1 MLKSTGKRDNPCA
14 TPYFPSD
21 SNPAI
26 CHRCVATF
34 ASQAHFGS
42 YTHPTTPYFPLAY
55 LQPPPEKHSFKDK
68 SYALAGL
75 YTTFS
80 LFPFLPSLP
89 PHNPPQSLSPPPHP
103 CQPGVLTFHP
113 LVLPEGVARGLCP
126 RSTLL
131 PWGQVFVAAFSG
143 STFISSS
150 AAASSLHFCYTF
162 RCTPPHTH
170 TPQVAGRW

>member
-80 LFPFLPSLP
+80 LFLFLLSLP
-89 PHNPPQSLSPPPHP
+89 PHNPPQSLSPPTPANQGFP
-103 CQPGVLTFHP
+103 PFTLLCFLR
-113 LVLPEGVARGLCP
+113 VLPEVFALAAR
-126 RSTLL
+126 
-131 PWGQVFVAAFSG
+131 
-143 STFISSS
+143 
-150 AAASSLHFCYTF
+150 FC
-162 RCTPPHTH
+162 RG
-170 TPQVAGRW
+170 GRFL